1 MLNKTSVW
9 WDCYKNKYK
18 DQKIKQ
24 AKNIQAILQAKE
36 HYLNRFFKISYNQG
50 FKNNPK
56 KEFEHAR
63 KID

>member
-18 DQKIKQ
+18 EQKIKQ

-36 HYLNRFFKISYNQG
+36 RYLNRFFKISYNQG
-50 FKNNPK
+50 FKNNP
-56 KEFEHAR
+56 
-63 KID
+63 